1 MTSIDASS
9 AILRA
14 AVGIVFLFSGLQKVV
29 PGIEATVSRFR
40 DLGIPWP
47 ELLGPAVG
55 GLEVVGGVLLLA
67 GLLTRLV
74 ASLFVI
80 EMAVALVADRL
91 PAAAAARSVAD
102 AVTTVRLEGLLLA
115 ACACL
120 ALLGAGRLS
129 ADAAVRVVRAGLRAG
144 DGA

>member
-1 MTSIDASS
+1 VRPTDASS

-29 PGIEATVSRFR
+29 PGIESTVSRFR

-55 GLEVVGGVLLLA
+55 GLELVGGLLLLA
-67 GLLTRLV
+67 GLLTRAV

-91 PAAAAARSVAD
+91 PAATAARSVAD
-102 AVTTVRLEGLLLA
+102 AVTAVRLEGLLLA

-129 ADAAVRVVRAGLRAG
+129 VDAVARDVRDRRRGDRA
-144 DGA
+144 